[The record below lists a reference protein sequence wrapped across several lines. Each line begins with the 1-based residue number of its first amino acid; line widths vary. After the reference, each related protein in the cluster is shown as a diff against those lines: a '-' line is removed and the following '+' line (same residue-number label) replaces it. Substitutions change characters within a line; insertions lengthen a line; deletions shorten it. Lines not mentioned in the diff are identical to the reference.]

1 MKWRGHLSHLL
12 PKRAKLTRGHH
23 AAMAYRDVPAFI
35 AQLRECNAIAAMALE
50 FCILTAT
57 RSGEVYGARD
67 TRLSREVAIKQNDK
81 VCVTMPDGSHMSLR
95 LSNCA
100 GTAWTGPGTD
110 AAGTINL
117 PPGFTI
123 TPLTSVTFD
132 YLGAAD
138 GAQTYTMTNSTTGGT
153 MTFSIALTGRVTGC
167 SSTRSP
173 HRC

>member
-1 MKWRGHLSHLL
+1 MDHITTEGKAGMNREPDRGAKQACLVSQAGFTVTELVVVIAL
-12 PKRAKLTRGHH
+12 VGLISVMTVPSFVSYYQAAAARA
-23 AAMAYRDVPAFI
+23 DVQTIISIFNQA
-35 AQLRECNAIAAMALE
+35 
-50 FCILTAT
+50 
-57 RSGEVYGARD
+57 
-67 TRLSREVAIKQNDK
+67 REVAIKQNDK

-138 GAQTYTMTNSTTGGT
+138 GVQTYTMTNSTTGGT
-153 MTFSIALTGRVTGC
+153 MTFSIALTGRVTG
-167 SSTRSP
+167 S
-173 HRC
+173 